1 MIHSVSES
9 SKFGGEIG
17 WINQNQISKKIFMAI
32 KDLSVGEFSKP
43 IITAGGIIL
52 LKVNDKKKVTTEINR
67 QKEIEKLISFEKE
80 RLLNEYSIIYYK
92 EIENLA
98 YVEKF

>member
-1 MIHSVSES
+1 MDK
-9 SKFGGEIG
+9 SKPNF
-17 WINQNQISKKIFMAI
+17 KKNIYAI

-52 LKVNDKKKVTTEINR
+52 LKVNEKKSNTEINR

-80 RLLNEYSIIYYK
+80 RLLNEYQ
-92 EIENLA
+92 
-98 YVEKF
+98 

>member
-1 MIHSVSES
+1 
-9 SKFGGEIG
+9 
-17 WINQNQISKKIFMAI
+17 MAI
-32 KDLSVGEFSKP
+32 KDLNVGEFSKP

-52 LKVNDKKKVTTEINR
+52 LKVNDKKKVTAEINR

>member
-1 MIHSVSES
+1 
-9 SKFGGEIG
+9 
-17 WINQNQISKKIFMAI
+17 MAI
-32 KDLSVGEFSKP
+32 KDLNVGEFSKP

-52 LKVNDKKKVTTEINR
+52 LKVNDKKKVTAEINR
-67 QKEIEKLISFEKE
+67 KKEIEKLISFEKE